1 MISVPS
7 FVTASMQGR
16 REQAIG
22 SRLARTQP
30 APKVQ
35 SGVNEGLMARVHA
48 EAAKVTFV
56 GYLLSFAMFM
66 RILHYKK

>member
-22 SRLARTQP
+22 SRLARTKP
-30 APKVQ
+30 ALKVQ
-35 SGVNEGLMARVHA
+35 SGVNKGLMAWMHA
-48 EAAKVTFV
+48 ETVRAAVD
-56 GYLLSFAMFM
+56 GCW
-66 RILHYKK
+66 